1 MHPRAVNYSERGF
14 TLVEVLIALALTALM
29 TGLLFEALHTYAKIG
44 TAGREHI
51 ARKEQTSS
59 VRQFVATQLRETVP
73 FALRDGTK
81 LQTLFYADE
90 DGLIYV
96 GGIPG
101 YRSSGGLHRN
111 ALYADRDGD
120 AIELAFAYERLEAD
134 DDGHYDSFAEGPPAN
149 SRALLTGLSSLTF
162 SYFGTSGSDN
172 EPAWQERWEATD
184 ELPQLVRIRLT
195 DDDGRTETIVTRIY
209 NHQPVNHIAL
219 AAAQGPTV
227 RRAARTRANAPL
239 PDPAAAVDAEPMART
254 R

>member
-1 MHPRAVNYSERGF
+1 MHLRAVNYSERGF

-29 TGLLFEALHTYAKIG
+29 AGLLFEALHTYTKIG
-44 TAGREHI
+44 AAGREHI

-73 FALRDGTK
+73 FAVRDGRK

-90 DGLIYV
+90 DGLTYV
-96 GGIPG
+96 GGVPS

-111 ALYADRDGD
+111 ALYAERDGD
-120 AIELAFAYERLEAD
+120 TIKLAFAYERLVAD

-162 SYFGTSGSDN
+162 SYFGTSESDN
-172 EPAWQERWEATD
+172 ELRWRERWEATD

-195 DDDGRTETIVTRIY
+195 DDSGRTETIVTRIY
-209 NHQPVNHIAL
+209 NHLPVNHIAL
-219 AAAQGPTV
+219 AASQEPAV
-227 RRAARTRANAPL
+227 RRAARTRANAQPSG
-239 PDPAAAVDAEPMART
+239 AAATVDADPMART